1 MESPRSRFAVVVLL
15 AISVSLF
22 AQVPASNRKFQ
33 VLDIRGT
40 PYERGLQ
47 HGKLLRA
54 SIRKAVDTWKEDLRG
69 AYHTDPDIFIK
80 KFLAA
85 TDYVPAIEKWTPGLL
100 QEVQGIAKGAGV
112 DFTTMLVYQLPDEY
126 WANGSAASGDHC
138 SAIGAAT
145 TKDHPSIVAQNA
157 DLEGFR
163 DGLQTILHIT
173 EPTGLEQ
180 FVLTAPGL
188 IGFNGINSKGV
199 GVAANTLTELGSSRG
214 GLPVAFVVRGVL
226 ETVGFNEAR
235 SFLRTIRH
243 ASGQNYT
250 LGGDGRV
257 ACFESSGSEV
267 VQIDPPKA
275 GSFVYHTN
283 HSVAKRL
290 LRQLRHSGQLARTV
304 QRTEEAPVYRSWQ
317 RYHRHSPGD
326 ASIQGFGVVSRIPPS
341 PRQPARVHL
350 RLNHYGPRHEAI
362 PDRRSRPAGPV
373 RVRRLPFCSE
383 VKLVLPE
390 RNRRRPPRL
399 ARFLPPPY
407 ARIEV

>member
-1 MESPRSRFAVVVLL
+1 MVVLL

-283 HSVAKRL
+283 HSVANDYYGSFGILDSSHVRYNALRKRL
-290 LRQLRHSGQLARTV
+290 STDPGKDIIDIVQETLRSRDSELY
-304 QRTEEAPVYRSWQ
+304 P
-317 RYHRHSPGD
+317 
-326 ASIQGFGVVSRIPPS
+326 VSRPHRGNQHVFTYASTIMVLDTKPYLIAAPGPPD
-341 PRQPARVHL
+341 QYEYAV
-350 RLNHYGPRHEAI
+350 
-362 PDRRSRPAGPV
+362 
-373 RVRRLPFCSE
+373 F
-383 VKLVLPE
+383 
-390 RNRRRPPRL
+390 
-399 ARFLPPPY
+399 RF
-407 ARIEV
+407 AAK